1 MSRQLVV
8 ALDVGSSK
16 VACVIGQLINPAE
29 LPAQSRAGSVGV
41 ALVGHGVASYPLGA
55 WPPEPSVVA
64 ECIERALEET
74 RVTDLPDRVSVTLS
88 HPQIAHTPVTA
99 QLDLA
104 DEPVTVRARDLH
116 RLRKQA
122 IAQALGLDRD
132 ALLLEAIGYRGNGF
146 EGVRNPTG
154 LVATRLHGTFQ
165 LVSLPLNVRRMI
177 TQALELLGLELD
189 QLIYSLHA
197 LAASQLSITPA
208 AAVLVIDIGGACTD
222 VAMVRHG
229 HLVRSDTIA
238 WGGQTILDA
247 VATACR
253 LTRDQALPM
262 SLEGLASTKPAVR
275 RLVEGQLPP
284 LRESIHR
291 VLQDGPVPEQAVVTG
306 RGALMDGFVEWVEAT
321 AQMPA
326 TLGRSAQAK
335 DLGDVARQVALSPAL
350 GALELTARARSHSRF
365 SDSASPRMF
374 DRLLNRTKRILV
386 EYF

>member
-16 VACVIGQLINPAE
+16 VACVIGRLVNLAE
-29 LPAQSRAGSVGV
+29 LPAQSRAGSVG
-41 ALVGHGVASYPLGA
+41 AELVGHGLASYPLGA

-74 RVTDLPDRVSVTLS
+74 RVTDLPDRVTVTLS
-88 HPQIAHTPVTA
+88 HPHVAHTQVTA

-104 DEPVTVRARDLH
+104 DEPVTVRVRDLH
-116 RLRKQA
+116 RLRKHA

-132 ALLLEAIGYRGNGF
+132 ALLLEAIGYSGNGF
-146 EGVRNPTG
+146 EGIRNPTG

-197 LAASQLSITPA
+197 LAASQLSIDPA
-208 AAVLVIDIGGACTD
+208 GQVLLIDVGGSCTD
-222 VAMVRHG
+222 MAMLRHG

-238 WGGQTILDA
+238 WGGQTVLDA

-262 SLEGLASTKPAVR
+262 SLEGLASATPTVR
-275 RLVEGQLPP
+275 RVMEEQVRA
-284 LRESIHR
+284 LREPLHR
-291 VLQDGPVPEQAVVTG
+291 LLQASSVPSLAVVTG
-306 RGALMDGFVEWVEAT
+306 RGALMDGLVEWVET
-321 AQMPA
+321 MTGIPA

-335 DLGDVARQVALSPAL
+335 ELGDVARQVALSSAL
-350 GALELTARARSHSRF
+350 GALELAARARQRPRF
-365 SDSASPRMF
+365 SRASSPRLF
-374 DRLLNRTKRILV
+374 DRLLDRTKRILV